1 MFLSEPVPLV
11 LLFLGDTM
19 TISLTL
25 TEGQLEAKLDV
36 SYLSGQR
43 QAIETMYNDLLDA
56 AAAEYFKA
64 GKDDLAKHTR
74 DIARGF
80 KIKLNVLTADLTI
93 ARERD
98 KV

>member
-1 MFLSEPVPLV
+1 
-11 LLFLGDTM
+11 M

-56 AAAEYFKA
+56 AAEYFKA

-80 KIKLNVLTADLTI
+80 KIKLDVLTADLTI